1 MQFGAGTY
9 AVSLAAGGLSTLS
22 PCVLPLVPIL
32 VGSAVTAHRLGP
44 WALAAGLA
52 LSFTVVGVALASFGA
67 AFGLDPATFRTV
79 AAVLLVVFGVLLL
92 SPLLQQRF
100 ATATSGVSAAGNG
113 LLSRLPLNGLG
124 GQFILGVLLGIV
136 WSPCVGPT
144 LGAAITLASQ
154 GEQLTQVALVMAL
167 FGLGASLP
175 LLVLGLAS
183 RKAMGRLRGRLLA
196 IGHGGKKVLGTVM
209 LALGAFILT
218 GFDKRAEAWMLDV
231 APAWL
236 VTLGTSL

>member
-44 WALAAGLA
+44 WALAAGLT
-52 LSFTVVGVALASFGA
+52 LSFTIVGVVLASFGA
-67 AFGLDPATFRTV
+67 ALGLDPTTFRTV
-79 AAVLLVVFGVLLL
+79 AAVLLIAFGVLLL

-100 ATATSGVSAAGNG
+100 AAATSGVSAAGHG
-113 LLSRLPLNGLG
+113 MLSRLTIGGLG

-167 FGLGASLP
+167 FGVGASIP
-175 LLVLGLAS
+175 LVVLGFAS
-183 RKAMGRLRGRLLA
+183 RKAMGQLRGRLLA
-196 IGHGGKKVLGTVM
+196 LGQGGKKVLGTVM
-209 LALGAFILT
+209 LTLGAFILT
-218 GFDKRAEAWMLDV
+218 GLDKQVEAWMLDA

-236 VTLGTSL
+236 VKLTTSL